1 LNEETA
7 ISERKPAKFSGL
19 VLVVSAIIVAII
31 AGFLGYVVG
40 DSEGYKSGYILGT
53 LDGVE
58 IGQFSFYYVKPEE
71 QRYGVHACISLV
83 HACACLCG
91 ET

>member
-1 LNEETA
+1 MNEETA